1 MQIQDFLL
9 ILYFF
14 LTFQETLQVSLQPE
28 EGTEKPGNEKAPS
41 GPPPKEPPS
50 AQNKMM
56 NTARQFS
63 KGSLGLGDSK
73 MASTVMSAMGKK
85 AQKSDAAPAAGAP
98 PPNSKPAPNKSGPPG
113 PPGPTKPATE
123 PSELVK
129 PMVKPVRLIKKEED
143 VDPKPGPSRKR
154 HDSQGK
160 EFRLSPHK
168 VAKKCHYWPLLGAK
182 FFHLSCKCLIFIH
195 VSHHH
200 HFFLLFL
207 L

>member
-123 PSELVK
+123 PSEPVK

-160 EFRLSPHK
+160 RLSFSPTK
-168 VAKKCHYWPLLGAK
+168 WPKNVIIG
-182 FFHLSCKCLIFIH
+182 
-195 VSHHH
+195 
-200 HFFLLFL
+200 HFWGQNSFTYHANV
-207 L
+207 

>member
-1 MQIQDFLL
+1 M
-9 ILYFF
+9 
-14 LTFQETLQVSLQPE
+14 SLQPE

-123 PSELVK
+123 PSEPVK

-160 EFRLSPHK
+160 GFRLFPPQSGQK
-168 VAKKCHYWPLLGAK
+168 MPLLAIFGGK
-182 FFHLSCKCLIFIH
+182 ILSLIMQMFDLYSCFSSSSLFPII
-195 VSHHH
+195 
-200 HFFLLFL
+200 LL
-207 L
+207 